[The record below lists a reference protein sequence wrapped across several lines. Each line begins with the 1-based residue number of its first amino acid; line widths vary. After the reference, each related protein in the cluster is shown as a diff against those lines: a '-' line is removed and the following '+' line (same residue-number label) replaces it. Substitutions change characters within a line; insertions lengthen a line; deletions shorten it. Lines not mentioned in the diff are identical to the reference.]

1 MTNAEQSK
9 IAAQG
14 GERECRQTADDRA
27 LALVTARFL
36 ATHRLFFLL
45 NLLQLAVCLT
55 IFTNFAVIAGFLT
68 AFAGLFY
75 LHVRL
80 HFDTLIFR
88 DFADGRLDCGK
99 FDAVCCVGAV
109 IRGSTPHFDYVSAE
123 TTKGIANVT
132 RKYGKP
138 VTFGVLTVDS
148 IEQAIE
154 RAGSKAGNKGFEA
167 MTGVIEM
174 LSLYKNLE
182 A

>member
-9 IAAQG
+9 KAAQG
-14 GERECRQTADDRA
+14 GERECRQRADDRA

-55 IFTNFAVIAGFLT
+55 IFTRFAVIAGFLT

-88 DFADGRLDCGK
+88 DFAERRLDCGK
-99 FDAVCCVGAV
+99 FDAALAELNLTSKPPKIHDMKSRCAGA
-109 IRGSTPHFDYVSAE
+109 IRLY
-123 TTKGIANVT
+123 K
-132 RKYGKP
+132 
-138 VTFGVLTVDS
+138 LTAV
-148 IEQAIE
+148 
-154 RAGSKAGNKGFEA
+154 
-167 MTGVIEM
+167 
-174 LSLYKNLE
+174 LSLAPILAALVVRYLD
-182 A
+182 

>member
-1 MTNAEQSK
+1 MTNAEQNEK
-9 IAAQG
+9 AAQG

-55 IFTNFAVIAGFLT
+55 IFTRFAVIAGFLT

-88 DFADGRLDCGK
+88 DFADERLGQGE
-99 FDAVCCVGAV
+99 FDAALAELNLASKPLKIRDMKSRCTGAL
-109 IRGSTPHFDYVSAE
+109 RLY
-123 TTKGIANVT
+123 K
-132 RKYGKP
+132 
-138 VTFGVLTVDS
+138 LTAV
-148 IEQAIE
+148 
-154 RAGSKAGNKGFEA
+154 
-167 MTGVIEM
+167 
-174 LSLYKNLE
+174 LSLAPILAALVVRYLD
-182 A
+182 